1 MDTTAV
7 TTVASVAESSGWNW
21 PMLVICSVLLVGLIG
36 YMIFDIS
43 RKKKKGTEAEV
54 EEKK

>member
-36 YMIFDIS
+36 YMIFDMS